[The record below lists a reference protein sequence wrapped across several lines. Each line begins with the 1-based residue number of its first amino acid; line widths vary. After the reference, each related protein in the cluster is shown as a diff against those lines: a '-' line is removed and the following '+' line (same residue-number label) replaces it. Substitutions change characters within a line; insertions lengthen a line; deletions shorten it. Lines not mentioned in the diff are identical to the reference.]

1 MFINHVVVSEKAI
14 VKRCGGKEKYD
25 FFFSL
30 KQWKLVKI
38 LFNTKFCPMKKLL
51 KNLGISWENTFEKD
65 IFFRSYRPLV
75 ATFLEKMSSSL
86 LFSCEFCEILHN
98 MFSV

>member
-14 VKRCGGKEKYD
+14 VKTCGGKEKWYE

-51 KNLGISWENTFEKD
+51 KNLGISWEILARKTFFSKVTG
-65 IFFRSYRPLV
+65 LWW
-75 ATFLEKMSSSL
+75 L
-86 LFSCEFCEILHN
+86 LS
-98 MFSV
+98 